1 MLQAASA
8 VPCSTMHALQ
18 LSAQSAYSACPVALN
33 AVCCPLA
40 PGCPVAVSSVHCSM
54 PSPCSTLLALQ
65 HSAWPAAWQQPG
77 CSVAFPV
84 YPCVPCCS
92 TLHALPLQVTLID
105 RNERFVFKP
114 LLYELLNGGA
124 QAEEVAPP
132 FRQLLAPYSITFVQA
147 GFHPANTLPRLL

>member
-1 MLQAASA
+1 M
-8 VPCSTMHALQ
+8 CR
-18 LSAQSAYSACPVALN
+18 
-33 AVCCPLA
+33 
-40 PGCPVAVSSVHCSM
+40 
-54 PSPCSTLLALQ
+54 
-65 HSAWPAAWQQPG
+65 
-77 CSVAFPV
+77 
-84 YPCVPCCS
+84 CCS

-147 GFHPANTLPRLL
+147 GFYPANMLPRVHTGMNFSLDRCEVPGTHCCSLYNVFCWLGFLP